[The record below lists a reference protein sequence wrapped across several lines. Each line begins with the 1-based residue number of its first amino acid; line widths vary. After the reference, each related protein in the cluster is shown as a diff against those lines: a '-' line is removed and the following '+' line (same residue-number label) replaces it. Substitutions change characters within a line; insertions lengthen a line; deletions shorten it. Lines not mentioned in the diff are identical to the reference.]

1 MLKGWLDYLVI
12 IYIVHIA
19 QYGPVVCE
27 IKAWM
32 MNAHMLWFSLSRAY
46 FFPFFIASFLGEEGV
61 EGDVRIIVSLENLK
75 IASQNALRTLQWG
88 KEMHGGYKSSIS
100 INF

>member
-1 MLKGWLDYLVI
+1 
-12 IYIVHIA
+12 
-19 QYGPVVCE
+19 
-27 IKAWM
+27 M

-46 FFPFFIASFLGEEGV
+46 FPPFFIASFLGEGGGGV

-88 KEMHGGYKSSIS
+88 KEMHGIYKSSIS

>member
-1 MLKGWLDYLVI
+1 MWNQSMNDECSYVVI
-12 IYIVHIA
+12 LTVQSI
-19 QYGPVVCE
+19 
-27 IKAWM
+27 
-32 MNAHMLWFSLSRAY
+32 
-46 FFPFFIASFLGEEGV
+46 FFPLFFIASFLGKEGGGV